1 MKALSKL
8 FDIIGKILAFVW
20 MIAFI
25 LWVTNANWHYLDSVG
40 IVVTI
45 LNIVHEWGAL
55 ALVGVVGFE
64 AVAKR
69 KLITKILF
77 LLLLAVCVIFMFF
90 PGVTDQIFNIVK

>member
-1 MKALSKL
+1 MQKL
-8 FDIIGKILAFVW
+8 LDFLGKLIAIVWLVSFV
-20 MIAFI
+20 

-90 PGVTDQIFNIVK
+90 PGVTNQIFNIVG

>member
-1 MKALSKL
+1 MQKL
-8 FDIIGKILAFVW
+8 LDFLGKLIAIVWLVSFV
-20 MIAFI
+20 

-45 LNIVHEWGAL
+45 LNIIHEWGAL

>member
-1 MKALSKL
+1 MQKFLDFLGKLIAIVWLLS
-8 FDIIGKILAFVW
+8 FA
-20 MIAFI
+20 
-25 LWVTNANWHYLDSVG
+25 LWVTNANWGYLNNIG

-45 LNIVHEWGAL
+45 INIIKEWGAL
-55 ALVGVVGFE
+55 ALVAIVGLE

-90 PGVTDQIFNIVK
+90 PGVTDQIFNMVGMM